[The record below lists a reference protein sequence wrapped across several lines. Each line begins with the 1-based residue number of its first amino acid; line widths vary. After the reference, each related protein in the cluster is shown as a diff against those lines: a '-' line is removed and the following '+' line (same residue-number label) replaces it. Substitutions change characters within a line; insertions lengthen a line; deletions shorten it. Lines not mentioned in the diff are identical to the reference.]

1 MTYTLKALPSR
12 LIFVFPSKK
21 RHLFNTHRLFHRNR
35 NLQNFVLHQHGFIL
49 QPRDLNCTARKDSW
63 PQHHKPL
70 NPSLVHEQPSASPHE
85 QFLPAQ
91 RCAPQQRQRCVSS
104 QCSYQYTDFSALA
117 NSLKTCHSCCQH
129 GQSAKGN
136 SQQCHQQY
144 SKVSEGWAAAAPA
157 CAWNC
162 GVVWVGIAK
171 IRVPRAEH

>member
-1 MTYTLKALPSR
+1 MPYTLKAWSMS
-12 LIFVFPSKK
+12 LIFGFSSEEC
-21 RHLFNTHRLFHRNR
+21 HLFNTCCLFLLPAR

-49 QPRDLNCTARKDSW
+49 QRRDLNCTARKDSW

-91 RCAPQQRQRCVSS
+91 RRAPQQRQCCVSS

-144 SKVSEGWAAAAPA
+144 SKVSGDRAAAAPT
-157 CAWNC
+157 CH
-162 GVVWVGIAK
+162 GVMDSFGLESPK
-171 IRVPRAEH
+171 PESNP